1 MPSRSNPKPSRE
13 WGLKDMEH
21 PDAAIREVLLIAL
34 EKYES
39 EGEPVILTTDE
50 INAEIVRRGLR
61 DPRSLEGK
69 VKGALIGAYR
79 KRESMSNLRPPL
91 FIPVDRGTYQLN
103 LYYLDKLRQF
113 RDLWGSGKL
122 AQRSPEASRISRVER
137 YLESLYQEVN
147 RFSAKLDAIA
157 EQVGSLLA
165 EDATQLSFV
174 HTSPYFAGSEYGVK
188 VTSIKDTIGDMLQR
202 ARRSIRIST
211 RQMDMFEDELI
222 RLKQSNPD
230 LEITVI
236 SRGPEGAAGDRRK
249 LAGAAFERMKKAG
262 INMLIEKHV
271 LHSRMV
277 VIDDQEVLV
286 SSADL
291 DYTQMEKEFNSGIW
305 TTSPDVVAEAIRY
318 FDNLTTSPTVIVP
331 K

>member
-137 YLESLYQEVN
+137 YLE
-147 RFSAKLDAIA
+147 
-157 EQVGSLLA
+157 
-165 EDATQLSFV
+165 
-174 HTSPYFAGSEYGVK
+174 
-188 VTSIKDTIGDMLQR
+188 
-202 ARRSIRIST
+202 
-211 RQMDMFEDELI
+211 
-222 RLKQSNPD
+222 
-230 LEITVI
+230 
-236 SRGPEGAAGDRRK
+236 
-249 LAGAAFERMKKAG
+249 
-262 INMLIEKHV
+262 
-271 LHSRMV
+271 
-277 VIDDQEVLV
+277 
-286 SSADL
+286 
-291 DYTQMEKEFNSGIW
+291 
-305 TTSPDVVAEAIRY
+305 
-318 FDNLTTSPTVIVP
+318 
-331 K
+331 